1 MESGKPVHPVI
12 AEDTGVGRLQ
22 VQIYTQGASFHVDE
36 PVSVGGLAS
45 GPSPFDLLS
54 ASLGACTVMTIKFYA
69 QRKAIQV
76 TRVQAIVLHHRHP
89 ESGRDVFQRSIF
101 IDGAIDEGQMRQLFA
116 AADRCPVSKTL
127 GAGADIATMRN
138 TTPVLTGRRV
148 EDDEHVRAME
158 VACEEIQ
165 GAECLTP

>member
-1 MESGKPVHPVI
+1 MESGKAEHPVI

-36 PVSVGGLAS
+36 PASAGGLAS

-76 TRVQAIVLHHRHP
+76 TRVQVIVFHHRHP

-101 IDGAIDEGQMRQLFA
+101 IDGPIDEEQMRQLFA
-116 AADRCPVSKTL
+116 VADRCPVSKTL
-127 GAGADIATMRN
+127 SAAADIETTRN
-138 TTPVLTGRRV
+138 AAPILTGRRV
-148 EDDEHVRAME
+148 EDDEHVHAME
-158 VACEEIQ
+158 IACEEIPD
-165 GAECLTP
+165 AECLTP

>member
-1 MESGKPVHPVI
+1 MESNKPEHPVI

-22 VQIYTQGASFHVDE
+22 VRIQAQGASFCVDE
-36 PVSVGGLAS
+36 PVSAGGLAS

-54 ASLGACTVMTIKFYA
+54 AALGACTVMTLTFYA

-76 TRVQAIVLHHRHP
+76 TRVQGIVCHHRHP

-101 IDGAIDEGQMRQLFA
+101 IDGAIDEAQMRQLFA

-127 GAGADIATMRN
+127 SAGADIATTRN
-138 TTPVLTGRRV
+138 TTPTLTGRRV
-148 EDDEHVRAME
+148 EDDAHVRAME
-158 VACEEIQ
+158 AACE
-165 GAECLTP
+165 GMPDA